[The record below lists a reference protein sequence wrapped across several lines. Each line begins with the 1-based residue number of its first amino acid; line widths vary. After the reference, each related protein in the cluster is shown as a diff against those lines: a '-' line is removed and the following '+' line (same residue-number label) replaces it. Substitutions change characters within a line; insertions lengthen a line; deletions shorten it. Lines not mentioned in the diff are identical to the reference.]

1 MAADLPQMLTA
12 NRLGDGAVVYLA
24 EGGSW
29 VEEFARGALWRDEDA
44 VKAAVDAGNV
54 AVAGRQVIGPYLIN
68 VRESEAGLA
77 PTSVRERIRAD
88 RGPTFAVDAGSWTG
102 RIPD

>member
-1 MAADLPQMLTA
+1 MAGDLPQMLTA

-24 EGGSW
+24 EGGTW
-29 VEEFARGALWRDEDA
+29 VEEFMRGAIWRDEA
-44 VKAAVDAGNV
+44 SLKVAVDAGNV
-54 AVAGRQVIGPYLIN
+54 AVADRLVIGPYLIN
-68 VRESEAGLA
+68 VKESESGPA

-102 RIPD
+102 RIQD

>member
-1 MAADLPQMLTA
+1 MAEALPRMLTA

-24 EGGSW
+24 EGGRW
-29 VEEFARGALWRDEDA
+29 VEEFAKGAILRDDDGA
-44 VKAAVDAGNV
+44 RRALDSGVV
-54 AVAGRQVIGPYLIN
+54 AVADRVVIGPYLID
-68 VRESEAGLA
+68 VRESAGGPA

-102 RIPD
+102 RIKD

>member
-1 MAADLPQMLTA
+1 MAGDLPQMLTA

-24 EGGSW
+24 EGGIW
-29 VEEFARGALWRDEDA
+29 VEEFARGAIWRDEVA
-44 VKAAVDAGNV
+44 TKAALDSGNI
-54 AVAGRQVIGPYLIN
+54 AVADRLVIGPYLIN
-68 VRESEAGLA
+68 VKESEGTPA

-102 RIPD
+102 RIQD